1 MKRKIF
7 LSFLILFS
15 TSLSAAD
22 LNKKYA
28 VYLENDTV
36 SINTYTPKII
46 NIVADSNSIYKNA
59 KIKVIFPKIFS
70 EFAWDEMFWLIF
82 PPNVRAGY
90 TKIKSKFYV

>member
-59 KIKVIFPKIFS
+59 KIKVIFPKFLVNLLGMKCFGLSFRQMYERDI
-70 EFAWDEMFWLIF
+70 
-82 PPNVRAGY
+82 PR
-90 TKIKSKFYV
+90 